1 MTRGRPFFW
10 ISSLLLFGVLADTV
24 ELTKTDPNVLIISQV
39 LSYMDESVEPCQNF
53 RNYSA
58 KYAKRLK
65 PPSISTKFQIRFDEL
80 KDQEFE
86 DGSLEGKMQRFYNI
100 CLARKTSNSR
110 IPPAQQLTL
119 QELENQYGMSLAKF
133 LEYIYDQTIPPSAVV
148 HVKSQED
155 LIRFKVLLT
164 TFNPDIEFKDEIY
177 RFFHYSLSFPVI
189 ERVHGCVK
197 TMNLYLQLAS
207 NLLYEER
214 ILGPEKN
221 WTTPEIKDLQKSL
234 NNLTLSIANIPE
246 GVNHREFVTNFYKD
260 LDFTDDDDYD
270 SAVQKSSEY
279 RRLKQVNQ
287 MDQSLNTI
295 YSRGKIIVVPYNL
308 LENRIFE
315 LESHD
320 LFKMTELGIQL
331 VFNMLEICRPRCCIQ
346 LYGTFLKMF
355 DDNNIITAN
364 LYCSKL
370 SRSDDLLARQQ
381 VILMV
386 LNLVHEA
393 YFATDSKFNQIQPSF
408 TTKTLSQ
415 LSFLRMAQ
423 SFTTQIG
430 MLNEMINNIL
440 LKLPS
445 FAQAFNCPHLKRMT
459 TR

>member
-155 LIRFKVLLT
+155 LIRF
-164 TFNPDIEFKDEIY
+164 
-177 RFFHYSLSFPVI
+177 
-189 ERVHGCVK
+189 
-197 TMNLYLQLAS
+197 
-207 NLLYEER
+207 
-214 ILGPEKN
+214 KN

>member
-1 MTRGRPFFW
+1 
-10 ISSLLLFGVLADTV
+10 
-24 ELTKTDPNVLIISQV
+24 
-39 LSYMDESVEPCQNF
+39 
-53 RNYSA
+53 
-58 KYAKRLK
+58 
-65 PPSISTKFQIRFDEL
+65 
-80 KDQEFE
+80 
-86 DGSLEGKMQRFYNI
+86 MQRFYNI

-214 ILGPEKN
+214 ILGPEKVSQYRSQVDKIFEAIRHQMTIRLERNLQN